1 MDPRYHVADTSDI
14 ITPALLIFREQLEA
28 NLRHMIQIAGGTSR
42 LRPHC
47 KTHKMA
53 AVTELEVRHGITKH
67 KCATL
72 AEAEMLAEC
81 GVRDIFLAYNIV
93 GPNIRRVVAFC
104 RRFPNVRLAVTA
116 DHTGPLTALGAA
128 AAAAGV
134 TVPVLLD
141 IDTGQHRTGLTVGP
155 GARAVYE
162 AISKTPGI
170 QAGGL
175 HVYDG
180 HQHQKSLAERRVAVL
195 NEFQK
200 VLAFRDALVAAG
212 MSVPALVCGGTAS
225 FPIYAE
231 LTDPVIELSP
241 GTCLF
246 NDAGYSEAFPD
257 LEFQP
262 AALLLTRVVS
272 RPTADRVTFDLG
284 YKAVASDPP
293 AGKRLQILGIPDAEQ
308 VLQNEE
314 HLVIQTSHA
323 GEFQPGDEAYA
334 IPRHICPTSALHKEA
349 FVIVDGKLAER
360 WPVSAR
366 DRWLTL

>member
-28 NLRHMIQIAGGTSR
+28 NLRHMIQIAGDTSR

-53 AVTELEVRHGITKH
+53 AVTELELQHGITKH

-104 RRFPNVRLAVTA
+104 QRFPHVRLAVTA
-116 DHTGPLTALGAA
+116 DHIGPLTALGAA

-134 TVPVLLD
+134 TVLVLLD

-200 VLAFRDALVAAG
+200 VLAFRDELVAAG
-212 MSVPALVCGGTAS
+212 MSVPTLVCGGTAS

-231 LTDPVIELSP
+231 LTDPTIELSP

-308 VLQNEE
+308 ILQNEE